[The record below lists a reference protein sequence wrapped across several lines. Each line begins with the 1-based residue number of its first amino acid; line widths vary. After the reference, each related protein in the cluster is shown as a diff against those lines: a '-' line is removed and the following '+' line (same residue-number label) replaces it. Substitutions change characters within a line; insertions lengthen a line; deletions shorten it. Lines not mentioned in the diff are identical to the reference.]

1 MPFLRLTLDRE
12 PSADDRG
19 MIAAALTELTAA
31 VLGKNYSLTALAIDV
46 VPADRWTIAAETLAE
61 RKQTGAHLDV
71 KVTAGTNTAAEKADF
86 IERAYAALE
95 TVLGPLAPASYIVI
109 DELPAESWGY
119 GGRTQAARRAPVADL
134 RAVAATT

>member
-12 PSADDRG
+12 PSAEDQRRLADV
-19 MIAAALTELTAA
+19 LTELTAA

-46 VPADRWTIAAETLAE
+46 VPAARWTIAAETLAE
-61 RKQTGAHLDV
+61 RKLRSAHLDV

-86 IERAYAALE
+86 IERAQAALE

-109 DELPAESWGY
+109 DELPAGSWGY
-119 GGRTQAARRAPVADL
+119 GGRTQAARRAPATIAA
-134 RAVAATT
+134 AVTA